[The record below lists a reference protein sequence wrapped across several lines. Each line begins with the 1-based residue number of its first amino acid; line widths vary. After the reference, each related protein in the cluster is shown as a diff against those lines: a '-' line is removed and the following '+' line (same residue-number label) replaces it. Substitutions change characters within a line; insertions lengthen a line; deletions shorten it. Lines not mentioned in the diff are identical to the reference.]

1 MLFMSC
7 FASGDDFSNSPFRPH
22 REDEAPLMH
31 MLHALLVSNRNFFF
45 ARIGMLYCCCGWWH
59 GTVVERRYLAGE
71 LSLSCAR
78 PAADG

>member
-31 MLHALLVSNRNFFF
+31 MLHALLVSNRNFFCPNWN
-45 ARIGMLYCCCGWWH
+45 ALLLRPN
-59 GTVVERRYLAGE
+59 RRLK
-71 LSLSCAR
+71 LT
-78 PAADG
+78 